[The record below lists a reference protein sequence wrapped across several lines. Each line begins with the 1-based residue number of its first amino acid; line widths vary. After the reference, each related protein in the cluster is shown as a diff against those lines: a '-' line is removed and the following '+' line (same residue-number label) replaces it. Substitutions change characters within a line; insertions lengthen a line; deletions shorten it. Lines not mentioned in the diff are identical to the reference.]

1 MSHRAVLARGRSAR
15 LRQSGFSLVELMI
28 ALALLVVVVAFL
40 METFTDQQR
49 AYVVVDEV
57 SQAQGNARAVSELLE
72 RDLREAGYKVPE
84 RMAVCGLDQTAGP
97 DALVVSATD
106 VLDTVDPL
114 LPLAYLQPDWAA
126 QVVAVGAGTIS
137 LDVADIDGDGTT
149 DFQQG
154 MGVIVA
160 DLNDPTGQVA
170 CGQISGPVVAP
181 GAPGNPWVVPF
192 TLVAGN
198 LPVAGDR
205 RAVPAHYY
213 RIQNG
218 DELWRDN
225 LRLVSDVEDFQIAY
239 FFDADEDGVVDANE
253 MHGDGQGATPTY
265 DPTAVDHETLRDVR
279 VNLVFTTATA
289 DPRRNYGEGIGQ
301 VTENR
306 NPATV
311 AAADG
316 LRRRIHTASVRT
328 RNVGT
333 R

>member
-1 MSHRAVLARGRSAR
+1 MPRRLPSPLRRGRSRPRA
-15 LRQSGFSLVELMI
+15 GFSLVELMI
-28 ALALLVVVVAFL
+28 ALVLLVVVVAFL

-84 RMAVCGLDQTAGP
+84 RMAVCGLDQSAGP
-97 DALVVSATD
+97 DSLLVSATD
-106 VLDTVDPL
+106 VLDTVDAL
-114 LPLAYLQPDWAA
+114 LPLDYLQPDWAA
-126 QVVAVGAGTIS
+126 EVEAIGAGTIS
-137 LDVADIDGDGTT
+137 LDVADIDGDGDA
-149 DFQQG
+149 DFQEG

-181 GAPGNPWVVPF
+181 AGPGNPWVVPF

-213 RIQNG
+213 RIENG

-225 LRLVSDVEDFQIAY
+225 LRLVSDVEDFQVAY
-239 FFDADEDGVVDANE
+239 FFDADEDGVVDPNE

-265 DPTAVDHETLRDVR
+265 DPSTVDHETLRDVR
-279 VNLVFTTATA
+279 VNLVFTTATP
-289 DPRRNYGEGIGQ
+289 DPRRLYADGIGQ

-306 NPATV
+306 NPATI

-316 LRRRIHTASVRT
+316 LRRRIHTASVRA

>member
-1 MSHRAVLARGRSAR
+1 MVRPPSESGVPRRRGS
-15 LRQSGFSLVELMI
+15 SGFSLVELMI
-28 ALALLVVVVAFL
+28 ALGLLVVVVAFL
-40 METFTDQQR
+40 LETFTDQQR

-97 DALVVSATD
+97 DALMVSATD
-106 VLDTVDPL
+106 ILDTVDPL

-126 QVVAVGAGTIS
+126 RVVAAGAGTVS
-137 LDVADIDGDGTT
+137 LDVADIDGNGTT
-149 DFQQG
+149 DFREG
-154 MGVIVA
+154 MGIILA
-160 DLNDPTGQVA
+160 DLDDPAGQVA
-170 CGQISGPVVAP
+170 CAEISGPVVAP
-181 GAPGNPWVVPF
+181 GAPGNPWVVPV
-192 TLVAGN
+192 TLVAGA
-198 LPVAGDR
+198 LPMGGDR

-218 DELWRDN
+218 DELWRDD
-225 LRLVSDVEDFQIAY
+225 LRLVSDVEDFQVAY
-239 FFDADEDGVVDANE
+239 FFDADEDGVVDGNE

-265 DPTAVDHETLRDVR
+265 DPTGVDHETLRDVR
-279 VNLVFTTATA
+279 VNLVFTTATP
-289 DPRRNYGEGIGQ
+289 DPRRAYGEGIGQ

-306 NPATV
+306 DPATV

-316 LRRRIHTASVRT
+316 LRRRIHTANVRV